1 MTQDF
6 AFTSRS
12 PNNQGFFGTNFN
24 GAWSSFMNNYNIGGN
39 GGAYTKT
46 FSWTI
51 TFNTYGRQR
60 FYANVDDYGAIY
72 INGNYEMSMGGFG
85 RQSLVSTSNYYGP
98 GTYTLSA
105 TSINSGGGPWG
116 IAIDWVDAVPPPP
129 VPGCTDPRASNYNP
143 NADVDNGTCSY
154 PTPSISFSINPSNY
168 IAPGSATLTWSVS
181 GATSQSIDQGI
192 GSVNSSGSL
201 IVSPNTSRSY
211 KLDASYY
218 GITSASRT
226 VNLTVY
232 QPVSVSISSVPASII
247 TGGIAQ
253 LTWVTSGDASS
264 ASIDQGVGAVLLSS
278 SRNVSPNVTTTYTL
292 SASGLGGSDTDSATV
307 TVYQIPTLS
316 ASAPTVIDYNG
327 TFTTSVTTEYA
338 NNAVSASYIFNYLN
352 GTTDTAV
359 VNGSLNGDAITPG
372 QVTQDLSTTVPWT
385 DFGPNTII
393 VTFSSSGDGGIV
405 TQSET
410 INVNIDQLPDNI
422 TVPDNLDELP
432 LDEVAAPDEETVVS
446 DPIVVTGIDIPVA
459 IKSNFPIQ
467 VRFDDDDPDLE
478 SSWNDVQQI

>member
-1 MTQDF
+1 M
-6 AFTSRS
+6 AIIYTSANL
-12 PNNQGFFGTNFN
+12 PNSYGGYTN
-24 GAWSSFMNNYNIGGN
+24 GAWGSLM
-39 GGAYTKT
+39 
-46 FSWTI
+46 
-51 TFNTYGRQR
+51 NTYGRRFTPSLSNAYVGVTFNFSVQVNFPYPGIYTVKSSCDNAGSLTVAGNNCPPAGFR
-60 FYANVDDYGAIY
+60 GEATYSFYANAGTQTVSGSVLNTAGGNNYGGNPYAIAFTIDAPNQPPPPSGSIS
-72 INGNYEMSMGGFG
+72 INKSSIIAGQDSAI
-85 RQSLVSTSNYYGP
+85 VSWSSSG
-98 GTYTLSA
+98 
-105 TSINSGGGPWG
+105 SINS
-116 IAIDWVDAVPPPP
+116 VSV
-129 VPGCTDPRASNYNP
+129 SNIGN
-143 NADVDNGTCSY
+143 VGTSGSQ
-154 PTPSISFSINPSNY
+154 TVSPSTTTIY
-168 IAPGSATLTWSVS
+168 TLTVS
-181 GATSQSIDQGI
+181 GDGGTITD
-192 GSVNSSGSL
+192 SV
-201 IVSPNTSRSY
+201 T
-211 KLDASYY
+211 
-218 GITSASRT
+218 
-226 VNLTVY
+226 LTVY
-232 QPVSVSISSVPASII
+232 QPVSVSISSVPTSII
-247 TGGIAQ
+247 AGGIAQ

-278 SRNVSPNVTTTYTL
+278 SRNVSPNATTTYTL
-292 SASGLGGSDTDSATV
+292 SASGPGGSDTDSATV
-307 TVYQIPTLS
+307 TVYQNPTLS

-338 NNAVSASYIFNYLN
+338 NNGVSASYIFNYLN

-372 QVTQDLSTTVPWT
+372 QVTQDLSTIVPWT

-393 VTFSSSGDGGIV
+393 VTFSASGDGGIV